1 VWEDVSEK
9 KYMLMNCVINN
20 SIVDN
25 LKKGKKL
32 EVIRRYIEMK
42 YRVNI
47 DAESL
52 KERIRM
58 MNLKFNF

>member
-1 VWEDVSEK
+1 
-9 KYMLMNCVINN
+9 MNCVINN

-25 LKKGKKL
+25 LRKGKKL

-42 YRVNI
+42 YRVSI

-58 MNLKFNF
+58 MNLKLNF

>member
-1 VWEDVSEK
+1 
-9 KYMLMNCVINN
+9 MNCVINN

-42 YRVNI
+42 YHTNI
-47 DAESL
+47 DLSAL
-52 KERIRM
+52 KERVKA
-58 MNLKFNF
+58 MNMKLDY